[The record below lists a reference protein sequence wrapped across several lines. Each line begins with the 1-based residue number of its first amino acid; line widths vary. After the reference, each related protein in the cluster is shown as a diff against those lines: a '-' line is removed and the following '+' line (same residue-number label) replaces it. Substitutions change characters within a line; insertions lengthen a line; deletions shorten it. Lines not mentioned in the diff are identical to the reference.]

1 MENNH
6 RLYAERREPACLV
19 IKKGVD
25 YINVR
30 TCQDRSVLERV
41 LDELEAFGDDAVLVP
56 WLSPPFLDTVGY
68 GMYTISESK
77 EMRQLEKKERWVFPC
92 LGPRYDREYFC
103 DRIASICK

>member
-56 WLSPPFLDTVGY
+56 
-68 GMYTISESK
+68 
-77 EMRQLEKKERWVFPC
+77 C
-92 LGPRYDREYFC
+92 
-103 DRIASICK
+103 